1 MLRTGEERSERLDV
15 IPARFRVLET
25 VRPRDACPKGRGGGV
40 QAKPAPALIEGSL
53 PTEALPAHI
62 AVCKFSE
69 RLPLYRQAQALA
81 RQGIEIDRSDWMGK
95 VAFHLRPILAPM
107 AQPMKGAGR
116 LFADEATLPALNPGA
131 GKTKTGCLW
140 AMVRDDRPLGRR
152 GAPGGRLPPCPR
164 PRRRPRRGQAAGLR
178 RHPAG
183 RWLQR
188 R

>member
-116 LFADEATLPALNPGA
+116 LFADEATLPIDLQVKARSEEGVVMALRADAHPVCGVQFHPESVL
-131 GKTKTGCLW
+131 T
-140 AMVRDDRPLGRR
+140 PLGRAIIDNWVR
-152 GAPGGRLPPCPR
+152 S
-164 PRRRPRRGQAAGLR
+164 
-178 RHPAG
+178 
-183 RWLQR
+183 
-188 R
+188 